1 MLGITQ
7 TQPRINEA
15 KAISP
20 KREGEREKENVQ
32 GRG

>member
-15 KAISP
+15 KVISP